1 VNDNQEPKKSNILSE
16 ARGRGLFY
24 GVIAIATF
32 IIMAVGAT
40 FAYFTATT
48 ASMNSAVQTGSTTLE
63 LEYISYGAAW
73 NKADLIPADTTI
85 VEYSVENQ
93 DDTTITSEAV
103 EGEYPANGNNTLCKD
118 DYGNSICSIYVFQ
131 VRNTANSPQSVS
143 LNVVSE
149 VNGFASLNAMAYEM
163 AAPEVT
169 TDYESTDNGNK
180 VNDPTF
186 GDGKNGTIAVTTGDG
201 QPLETGDYTPVYIN
215 RKGVVKTLLKY
226 IETKEG
232 GTTAKVPAI
241 NRPLVSLAEEGSELL
256 PIDKRTSR
264 IADDVEIEGGTTK
277 TFALILYIRE
287 NKDDQTDTDAKKTF
301 SGQVTVSSGDG
312 KTGVSGSIGLVTEE
326 VENQLQSNQQNTQQ
340 NNPTGDQSDPSGTE

>member
-1 VNDNQEPKKSNILSE
+1 MALFICEFEGVRGRNLKLYDTKVIITTKKTVGSLITGNFTDGEKTIYLRDVVGVQFKKSGGLIGYLQFETPSMQMNNKNDNMFSENTFTYEADKNGITNELMTALYNFVTDRIEELKYSTSIINKTPDFEAMKIYKYKSEEEKNESLDEEIPENEPEN
-16 ARGRGLFY
+16 
-24 GVIAIATF
+24 
-32 IIMAVGAT
+32 
-40 FAYFTATT
+40 
-48 ASMNSAVQTGSTTLE
+48 
-63 LEYISYGAAW
+63 EY
-73 NKADLIPADTTI
+73 
-85 VEYSVENQ
+85 
-93 DDTTITSEAV
+93 
-103 EGEYPANGNNTLCKD
+103 
-118 DYGNSICSIYVFQ
+118 
-131 VRNTANSPQSVS
+131 
-143 LNVVSE
+143 
-149 VNGFASLNAMAYEM
+149 
-163 AAPEVT
+163 EVT